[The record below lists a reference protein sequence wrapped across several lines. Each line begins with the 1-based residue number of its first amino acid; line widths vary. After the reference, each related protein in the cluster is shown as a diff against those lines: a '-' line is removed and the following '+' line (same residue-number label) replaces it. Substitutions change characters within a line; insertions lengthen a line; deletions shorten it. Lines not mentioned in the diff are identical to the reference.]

1 MSSTTDLDPTDIQV
15 TLDRILESQYFRS
28 SAQCQALLRYIVE
41 NTVAERDSLLRER
54 VIGAEVFKRP
64 PDYDTGNDHIVRSRV
79 SEVRKRLAQY
89 YAGGSAGPGPCVRI
103 QIPSGSYQATFDVP
117 SYSIRDP
124 DARIESTPE
133 VSPPIPPPMPILE
146 EKPTAVAPSAGKLRG
161 RKWPLILLAS
171 MIFGGVVAALAPSYR
186 SHQEHLAFESFWDPI
201 LSSQKPALIYSGGAF
216 VYTLSDRY
224 LDTYSSEHHLDDR
237 HRHFFAEFKE
247 NEQVPSSD
255 LVPDDHYVPYG
266 DLVAAARLTS
276 TLAQWNKPYDL
287 RFGNDVAFTEFH
299 ASPILLVG
307 GFNNAWTMRFTK
319 GLRYGLEYHGVSANS
334 QIVDEWHR
342 EKTWADKVDA
352 ETQARDDY
360 ALISRLPQA
369 ATGGFILS
377 VAGIRM
383 YGTRT
388 AAEFIS
394 DPVRIAALLKGAPK
408 GWEKRNMQIVLHT
421 RVVNDI
427 PVSTD
432 VEAVHFW

>member
-1 MSSTTDLDPTDIQV
+1 MSSTTDFDPAQIQV

-41 NTVAERDSLLRER
+41 NTVAEKDSLLRER

-64 PDYDTGNDHIVRSRV
+64 PDYDTGNDHVVRSRV

-89 YAGGSAGPGPCVRI
+89 YAGSSGAPHGVRI
-103 QIPSGSYQATFDVP
+103 QIPSGSYQATFGLA
-117 SYSIRDP
+117 SYSRYGP
-124 DARIESTPE
+124 DAPLESVPD
-133 VSPPIPPPMPILE
+133 VSPPLLPRAALPE
-146 EKPTAVAPSAGKLRG
+146 EKAVVATPSRSRFRLPT
-161 RKWPLILLAS
+161 WPLILLAS
-171 MIFGGVVAALAPSYR
+171 GIFVGAIAALIPSYK
-186 SHQEHLAFESFWDPI
+186 SHQTHLAFESFWEPI
-201 LSSQKPALIYSGGAF
+201 LKSQKPALIYSGGAF

-224 LDTYSSEHHLDDR
+224 LDKYSSEHHLDDR
-237 HRHFFAEFKE
+237 HRHFFAEFRE
-247 NEQVPSSD
+247 DEQVPASD
-255 LVPDDHYVPYG
+255 LIPDNHYVPYG

-299 ASPILLVG
+299 DSPILLVG
-307 GFNNAWTMRFTK
+307 GFNNAWTLRFTK
-319 GLRYGLEYHGVSANS
+319 GLRYGLEDHGVTENS
-334 QIVDEWHR
+334 EIVDQWHR
-342 EKTWADKVDA
+342 QTAWADKVDA
-352 ETQARDDY
+352 ETLARDDY

-408 GWEKRNMQIVLHT
+408 GWENRNMQIVLHT

-427 PVSTD
+427 PVLTD

>member
-1 MSSTTDLDPTDIQV
+1 MSITTDFDPAQIQV

-41 NTVAERDSLLRER
+41 NTVAEKDSLLRER

-89 YAGGSAGPGPCVRI
+89 YAGGSGGPSSVRI
-103 QIPSGSYQATFDVP
+103 QIPSGSYQATFDLP
-117 SYSIRDP
+117 SYSP
-124 DARIESTPE
+124 LEPEAYIESTVE
-133 VSPPIPPPMPILE
+133 VPQPILPSAPPPKD
-146 EKPTAVAPSAGKLRG
+146 KPVTVARSRSRVHKGKWAAV
-161 RKWPLILLAS
+161 LLATV
-171 MIFGGVVAALAPSYR
+171 ILIGAVAALIPSYR
-186 SHQEHLAFESFWDPI
+186 SHQDYLAFQSFWEPI
-201 LSSQKPALIYSGGAF
+201 LRNQKPALIYSGGAF

-224 LDTYSSEHHLDDR
+224 LDKYSSEHHLDDR

-247 NEQVPSSD
+247 DEQVPSSD
-255 LVPDDHYVPYG
+255 LIPDNHYVPYG

-299 ASPILLVG
+299 ASPIMLVG
-307 GFNNAWTMRFTK
+307 GFNNPWTMRFTK
-319 GLRYGLEYHGVSANS
+319 GLRYGLEYHGVSENS
-334 QIVDEWHR
+334 QIVDQWHR
-342 EKTWADKVDA
+342 ETTWADKVDA
-352 ETQARDDY
+352 ETLARDDY

-394 DPVRIAALLKGAPK
+394 DPARIAALLKGAPK
-408 GWEKRNMQIVLHT
+408 GWENRNLQIVLHT

-427 PVSTD
+427 PVLTD